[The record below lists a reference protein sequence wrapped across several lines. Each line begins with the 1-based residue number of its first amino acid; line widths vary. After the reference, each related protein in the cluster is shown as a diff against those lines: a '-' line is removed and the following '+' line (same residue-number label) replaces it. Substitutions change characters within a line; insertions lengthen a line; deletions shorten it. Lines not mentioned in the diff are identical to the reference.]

1 METVEATRHWRDT
14 RLRAWPAKDVEA
26 IRSLYGE
33 HAVFRSHPFREPRL
47 GSEGAA
53 GYASWAF
60 ASEEAPA
67 ECRFGEPIVD
77 GDRATCEYWA
87 VVRSGGSEQ
96 TIAGVSVIR
105 FDAEGLV
112 AFQRD
117 YWAVEVDRR
126 DPPDDWDR

>member
-1 METVEATRHWRDT
+1 METVEAARRWRET
-14 RLRAWPAKDVEA
+14 WLRAWPAQDIDAV
-26 IRSLYGE
+26 RSLYGAQ
-33 HAVFRSHPFREPRL
+33 AVFHAHPFRNPHL
-47 GSEGAA
+47 GAEGAGA
-53 GYASWAF
+53 YASWAF

-67 ECRFGEPIVD
+67 ECRFAEPIVD

-117 YWAVEVDRR
+117 YWAVEVGRR
-126 DPPDDWDR
+126 NPPDDWGR

>member
-1 METVEATRHWRDT
+1 METIEAAWRWRDT
-14 RLRAWPAKDVEA
+14 WQRAWAAQDVDA
-26 IRSLYGE
+26 VRSLYGAQ
-33 HAVFRSHPFREPRL
+33 AVFRSHPFRDPHL

-67 ECRFGEPIVD
+67 ECRFAAPVVD

-87 VVRSGGSEQ
+87 VVRSEGREQ

-105 FDAEGLV
+105 FDAGGLV
-112 AFQRD
+112 ASQRD
-117 YWAVEVDRR
+117 YWAVEDGRR
-126 DPPDDWDR
+126 DPPDEWGR

>member
-1 METVEATRHWRDT
+1 METVEAARRWRDT
-14 RLRAWPAKDVEA
+14 WERAWPAKDVEA

-47 GSEGAA
+47 GAEGAA

-96 TIAGVSVIR
+96 TIAGVSMIR
-105 FDAEGLV
+105 FDGEGLV

-117 YWAVEVDRR
+117 YWAVEVGRR
-126 DPPDDWDR
+126 DPPDDWNR

>member
-1 METVEATRHWRDT
+1 METVDAARRWRDT
-14 RLRAWPAKDVEA
+14 WLRAWPAKDVEA
-26 IRSLYGE
+26 IRALYGE
-33 HAVFRSHPFREPRL
+33 HAVFRSQPFREPRL
-47 GSEGAA
+47 GAEGAA

-60 ASEEAPA
+60 DSEETPA

-87 VVRSGGSEQ
+87 IVRSGGTEQ
-96 TIAGVSVIR
+96 TIAGVSVLR
-105 FDAEGLV
+105 FDAAGLV

-117 YWAVEVDRR
+117 YWAVEVGRR

>member
-1 METVEATRHWRDT
+1 MEPVEAARRWRDT
-14 RLRAWPAKDVEA
+14 WQRAWPEQDVEA
-26 IRSLYGE
+26 IRALYGE
-33 HAVFRSHPFREPRL
+33 HAVFRSQPFREPRL
-47 GSEGAA
+47 GPDGAA

-87 VVRSGGSEQ
+87 IVRSGGSEQ
-96 TIAGVSVIR
+96 TLAGVSVLR

-117 YWAVEVDRR
+117 YWAVEVVRR
-126 DPPDDWDR
+126 DPPDDWNR